1 MILGHRA
8 MMLALVFGA
17 FLLIPMTVRGDEVA
31 DLKVTFEQKTAA
43 LNKHD
48 LEAYMVF
55 WHDEV
60 VVFGPVAPFPA
71 EGKAAL
77 RQLMQAVFTN
87 SESATWTVINP
98 QYRVIGSTG
107 VVYFYDAA
115 AIKPKDGPLQNHVRR
130 VTATWTKLDGKWV
143 GVAVHVSPIKVGD

>member
-1 MILGHRA
+1 MILGHRV
-8 MMLALVFGA
+8 MILVIVLGALLFTPV
-17 FLLIPMTVRGDEVA
+17 TVRSDDVA
-31 DLKVTFEQKTAA
+31 ELKATFEQNTAA

-48 LEAYMVF
+48 LDAYMAF

-60 VVFGPVAPFPA
+60 VVFGPVAPFPV

-77 RQLMQAVFTN
+77 RQLTQAVFTN

-107 VVYFYDAA
+107 VVYFYDAVA
-115 AIKPKDGPLQNHVRR
+115 LKPKDGPLQSHVRR
-130 VTATWTKLDGKWV
+130 VTATWTKLAGKWV
-143 GVAVHVSPIKVGD
+143 GVAVHVSPIKVGN

>member
-1 MILGHRA
+1 MIMGYRAMILAG
-8 MMLALVFGA
+8 VFGA
-17 FLLIPMTVRGDEVA
+17 FLLVPMTVRGDDVA
-31 DLKVTFEQKTAA
+31 ELKATFEQNTAA

-48 LEAYMVF
+48 LDAHMAF

-60 VVFGPVAPFPA
+60 VVFGPVAPFPV

-77 RQLMQAVFTN
+77 RQLTQAVFTN
-87 SESATWTVINP
+87 SESATWTVISP

-115 AIKPKDGPLQNHVRR
+115 AIKPKDGLLQSHVRR
-130 VTATWTKLDGKWV
+130 ITATRTKLDGKWV
-143 GVAVHVSPIKVGD
+143 GVAVHVSPLKVGN